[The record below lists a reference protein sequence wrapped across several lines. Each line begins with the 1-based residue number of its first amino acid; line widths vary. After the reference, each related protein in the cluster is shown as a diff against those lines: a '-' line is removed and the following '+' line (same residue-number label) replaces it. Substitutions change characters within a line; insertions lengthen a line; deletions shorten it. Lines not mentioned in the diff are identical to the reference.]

1 MTGDRKRPQQTFE
14 LRAGAMPSL
23 KPAAAARPGQPDE
36 AADAA
41 PAQQPAPKARQPGC
55 AAQKEL
61 ILRLVETV
69 TTL

>member
-14 LRAGAMPSL
+14 LRAGPMPSL
-23 KPAAAARPGQPDE
+23 KPAAAARPRQPDK

-41 PAQQPAPKARQPGC
+41 PAQPAPKARQPGC

-61 ILRLVETV
+61 ILRLVKTV